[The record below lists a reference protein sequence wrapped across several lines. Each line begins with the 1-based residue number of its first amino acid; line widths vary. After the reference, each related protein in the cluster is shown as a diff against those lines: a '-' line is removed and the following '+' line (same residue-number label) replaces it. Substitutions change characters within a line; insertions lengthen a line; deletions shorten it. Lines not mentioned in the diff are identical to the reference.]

1 MFMKGKVSYVA
12 CGKCTAGG
20 EGEHSDGFLDDSVS
34 SHAQQNSVIQFKFEN
49 LSFSITKKKKKKK
62 GVCT

>member
-34 SHAQQNSVIQFKFEN
+34 SHAQQNSVLPFRFETL
-49 LSFSITKKKKKKK
+49 LSQSPPPKKKK
-62 GVCT
+62 GLYMK

>member
-12 CGKCTAGG
+12 CGKCTARGK
-20 EGEHSDGFLDDSVS
+20 GEHSDGFLDDSVS

-49 LSFSITKKKKKKK
+49 LSFSVSPPPPKK
-62 GVCT
+62 GLYMK

>member
-1 MFMKGKVSYVA
+1 MSHAENVQR
-12 CGKCTAGG
+12 GG

-62 GVCT
+62 KGLYMK

>member
-1 MFMKGKVSYVA
+1 MSHAENVQR
-12 CGKCTAGG
+12 G

-49 LSFSITKKKKKKK
+49 LSFSVSPPPPQKKR
-62 GVCT
+62 VCT